1 MIGPR
6 TGLEPHLEDVVEV
19 ASCVTAAGVVARV
32 NVTAASPYDAAGD
45 PQEWWCQQ
53 GRQCLDWTVQVTP
66 ARAVHPDLPRTSF
79 GKIMGRLVRGLT
91 EGRQRGDVSTPGD
104 RSS

>member
-1 MIGPR
+1 MTGPR
-6 TGLEPHLEDVVEV
+6 TSLESHLEDVVEV
-19 ASCVTAAGVVARV
+19 ASCVIAAD

-53 GRQCLDWTVQVTP
+53 GRQCLDWTVQATP
-66 ARAVHPDLPRTSF
+66 ASAVHPDLPRTSF
-79 GKIMGRLVRGLT
+79 GKITRGLVRGVT

-104 RSS
+104 RSW